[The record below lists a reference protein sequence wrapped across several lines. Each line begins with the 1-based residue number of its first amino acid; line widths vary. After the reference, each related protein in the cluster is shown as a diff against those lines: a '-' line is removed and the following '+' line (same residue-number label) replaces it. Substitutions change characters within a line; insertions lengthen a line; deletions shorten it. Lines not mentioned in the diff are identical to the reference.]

1 MEHGYIIVAIL
12 SLLYALYVHKQ
23 NDKYDE
29 ALQALQHAMNRVAD
43 GKATIRKVGNTV
55 RIEETK

>member
-23 NDKYDE
+23 NDRSEE
-29 ALQALQHAMNRVAD
+29 ALEVLTRALNSLAD
-43 GKATIRKVGNTV
+43 GKATIRRVGNNV
-55 RIEETK
+55 RIEEVK